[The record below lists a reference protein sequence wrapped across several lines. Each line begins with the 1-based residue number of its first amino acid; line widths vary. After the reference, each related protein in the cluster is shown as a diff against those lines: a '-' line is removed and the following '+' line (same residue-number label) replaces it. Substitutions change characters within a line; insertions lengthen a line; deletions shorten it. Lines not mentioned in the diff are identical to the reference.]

1 MSLVVL
7 SEQATRLGVQLDAG
21 QLARFERYRELLLEW
36 NLRFN
41 LTAVREPDAVEQ
53 RHFVDSLTCL
63 LGMQDLLVL
72 HPTARLL
79 DVGSGGGFPG
89 LPLKIACPDLRL
101 TLLDSVRK
109 KTHFLEQVIAELG
122 VENVDVVTARAEDQ
136 ARTELFREAYDLVVT
151 RALAPLPVL
160 LELCLPFLKVGGRL
174 VAPRRGD
181 LSTDQDAA
189 SGVVQVL
196 GGRFRPPI
204 RVKVGEYLDG
214 YGLTIVDKV
223 APTPAI
229 YPRRAGVPAKRP
241 LT

>member
-1 MSLVVL
+1 
-7 SEQATRLGVQLDAG
+7 
-21 QLARFERYRELLLEW
+21 
-36 NLRFN
+36 
-41 LTAVREPDAVEQ
+41 
-53 RHFVDSLTCL
+53 
-63 LGMQDLLVL
+63 
-72 HPTARLL
+72 
-79 DVGSGGGFPG
+79 
-89 LPLKIACPDLRL
+89 L

-109 KTHFLEQVIAELG
+109 KTRFLEQVIADLHL
-122 VENVDVVTARAEDQ
+122 ENVEVVTARAEDQ
-136 ARTELFREAYDLVVT
+136 ARLGLFREAYDLVVT

-174 VAPRRGD
+174 VASRRGD

-189 SGVVQVL
+189 SGVVQIL
-196 GGRFRPPI
+196 GGRFHSPI

-229 YPRRAGVPAKRP
+229 YPRRAGMPAKRP